1 MKKIIAVALVALMVI
16 SLTGCGNA
24 VLFDTTYTFHE
35 AIISLPTGEVV
46 KGKVSSWLDW
56 DDSDIIQVQI
66 GNDIYLTHSSNVV
79 LISHK

>member
-1 MKKIIAVALVALMVI
+1 MKKIIAIALVALMVV

-35 AIISLPTGEVV
+35 AMVSLPSGELI
-46 KGKVSSWLDW
+46 KGKVTRWLDF
-56 DDSDIIQVQI
+56 DDSDMVQVEI
-66 GNDIYLTHSSNVV
+66 NGDIYLTHSSNVV